1 MSGIP
6 GHPYAHLKSLKSL
19 PDISKI
25 SHTHEKK
32 NYIAICGLAPSFIYI
47 ISCICELIP
56 VSSSYDLRINSGV
69 FLNLAVLII
78 NFIYLI
84 NLLFYY

>member
-32 NYIAICGLAPSFIYI
+32 NYIAICGLAPSF
-47 ISCICELIP
+47 SCICELIP